1 MSVSVETIVKPNKK
15 LPLLR
20 MVFSFPVMLTVGLL
34 AIVWALSS
42 GKANDPDIWWHLRN
56 AEYLFQTH
64 QLPNQDTYS
73 FTVAG
78 KDWMNYEWLTEIP
91 FYLAWRASG
100 MAGVNLL
107 WMLVVQGIFVGL
119 LYLSYRAS
127 RNFKASVL
135 ACGFCSFLAVVSFG
149 PRTILF
155 GYVLMVLLLIILER
169 FRSTGGGPL
178 WLLPLLFC
186 IWVNAHGSWLIGLI
200 VFGIIGAAGLVEGR
214 WGRIEG
220 SRWTPAQFRKL
231 VFAGVAS
238 VAALFINPFG
248 WRMVIYPF
256 EFAAKQKLNVA
267 HIAEW
272 VSVDFHNT
280 RGKFVLV
287 LLIALLIAAVFRNRP
302 WQLTELCLLLFALYC
317 GLTYI
322 RFLFFLGLIAAP
334 ILARLLDFVPPY
346 DPEIDKPIL
355 NVLFIGGLLFWAT
368 YSYPVATERRL
379 EESLAQTY
387 PAQIVPYLQSH
398 PPNGPVLNAYLWGGY
413 LIWHNRDLKVFI
425 DSRVDIYEY
434 SGVFA
439 DYLDLAGLKNPQQ
452 ILEKYQIRY
461 VLFPPDEP
469 LHYVLEHNPDWK
481 IDYRDEI
488 CTLFERTER
497 GSLPLTASH

>member
-1 MSVSVETIVKPNKK
+1 MSAVNEIATKPQKTISLVG
-15 LPLLR
+15 LI
-20 MVFSFPVMLTVGLL
+20 FSFPAMLTIGLL

-64 QLPNQDTYS
+64 QLPNQDMYS

-78 KDWMNYEWLTEIP
+78 TAWMNYEWLSEIP
-91 FYLAWRASG
+91 FYLAWT
-100 MAGVNLL
+100 AGGIAAVNLL
-107 WMLVVQGIFVGL
+107 WMLTVQAIFVGL
-119 LYLSYRAS
+119 LYLTYRS
-127 RNFKASVL
+127 SGNFKASVL

-155 GYVLMVLLLIILER
+155 GYVCMLVLLIILER
-169 FRSTGGGPL
+169 LRSTGRAPL
-178 WLLPLLFC
+178 WLLPPLFC
-186 IWVNAHGSWLIGLI
+186 LWANAHGSWLIGLI
-200 VFGIIGAAGLVEGR
+200 VFGLVGAAGLVEGR
-214 WGRIEG
+214 WGRVET
-220 SRWTPAQFRKL
+220 SRWTRSQLRQL
-231 VFAGVAS
+231 ILAGAAS
-238 VAALFINPFG
+238 TAALFVNPFG
-248 WRMVIYPF
+248 WRLVIYPF
-256 EFAAKQKLNVA
+256 EFASKQKLNVA

-272 VSVDFHNT
+272 VSVDFHDA

-287 LLIALLIAAVFRNRP
+287 FLIVLIMAALLRSRP
-302 WQLTELCLLLFALYC
+302 WKLAECLVVLFALYC

-322 RFLFFLGLIAAP
+322 RFLFFLALVGAP
-334 ILARLLDFVPPY
+334 FLAKLLDFVPPY

-355 NVLFIGGLLFWAT
+355 NVVFMAGLLFWVAHF
-368 YSYPVATERRL
+368 YPPANAAAL

-387 PAQIVPYLQSH
+387 PAQILPYLESH
-398 PPNGPVLNAYLWGGY
+398 PPAGRVLNAYLWGGY
-413 LIWHNRDLKVFI
+413 LIWHKRDLKVFV

-439 DYLDLAGLKNPQQ
+439 DYLDVLGLKNPQT

-469 LHYVLEHNPDWK
+469 LHYVLEHDPGWK

-488 CTLFERTER
+488 CTLFERREPDSR
-497 GSLPLTASH
+497 HPTASE